1 MHIPGWQLGLSVMD
15 TPGPTWLYMI
25 TQESGLTRAK
35 VSLMPFSAL
44 LESLTRVFNVA
55 CLISHF
61 CCAGLHDRL
70 MHPRTNLSF
79 LWARRVVSVK
89 VWISKTIAKL
99 I

>member
-61 CCAGLHDRL
+61 VARGYTTASCTQG
-70 MHPRTNLSF
+70 RTSPSSGHEGSF
-79 LWARRVVSVK
+79 R
-89 VWISKTIAKL
+89 SKFGFPKQL
-99 I
+99 PN